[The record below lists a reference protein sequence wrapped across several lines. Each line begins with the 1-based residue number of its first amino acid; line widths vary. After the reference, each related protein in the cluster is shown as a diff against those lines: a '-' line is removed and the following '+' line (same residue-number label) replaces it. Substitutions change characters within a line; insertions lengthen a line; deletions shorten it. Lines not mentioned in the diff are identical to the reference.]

1 MVWVGTARAPA
12 KINLTLHIE
21 SRRMDG
27 YHELASLVAFAG
39 IGDEVSLTESAELS
53 LFVSG
58 PRAAEAGPVEHNHVL
73 RAARALQAARPG
85 LRTGAFHLV
94 KRLPVAAGLGGGSAD
109 AAAALRLLA
118 RLNGLSMDEAIFR
131 EVALATG
138 ADVPVCLD
146 RRARMMRGIGER
158 LDVPL
163 KFPRLHAVLVNPG
176 KAASTPAVFA
186 AIGLEAGERVKARQH
201 SQPAEDMSRA
211 AVLALLNEGRN
222 DMQQAAIEL
231 VPEIGD
237 AIDVLS
243 GHRECRLIRM
253 TGSGATVFGVFDD
266 CVATADAARRIR
278 AAQPEWWV
286 KPTVIG

>member
-1 MVWVGTARAPA
+1 
-12 KINLTLHIE
+12 
-21 SRRMDG
+21 
-27 YHELASLVAFAG
+27 
-39 IGDEVSLTESAELS
+39 
-53 LFVSG
+53 
-58 PRAAEAGPVEHNHVL
+58 
-73 RAARALQAARPG
+73 
-85 LRTGAFHLV
+85 
-94 KRLPVAAGLGGGSAD
+94 
-109 AAAALRLLA
+109 
-118 RLNGLSMDEAIFR
+118 MDEAIFR